1 MFHSCR
7 RRPASLGDRAWIA
20 ALGGGALSIW
30 FRLGQCAEELDWTHN
45 SQVGLAE
52 RFSALGSGASW
63 VVEWA
68 LFAAALLGFQSVLGR
83 FDVSRL
89 RLSRPLVGA
98 VSSVVV
104 VAILASSVG
113 GLGLMA
119 IFVPVGLGAL
129 WMSASF
135 GLGAGLVTVLC
146 SVALCAAS
154 GASEVLSAAFLVRAV
169 AVVLFFREG
178 KNPTDGLRAGLFA
191 GLLAGAVE
199 VSMSLG
205 TGKSW
210 HDLSGIFGWHF
221 LGGASEGAIYL
232 LTRGLGERLLGHVS
246 RERLVS
252 LLDLS
257 QPLLERMVRRAPGSF
272 EHSRAMANLAE
283 QAASSIGADALL
295 TRVGAYY
302 HDLGKSVEPK
312 FFVENLN
319 HGETSA
325 HEGLSP
331 TESARH
337 ILRHVAA
344 GVQILRGAGIPEP
357 VVEFAYTHHGTQ
369 LVEYFL
375 NKEREL
381 CGADG
386 TPVNVEKF
394 RYPGMKPATK
404 ETAILMVV
412 DSIEAASRTLDSPE
426 RAPLEDM
433 VRRILFTKLAAGQL
447 DESGLTMRELRIVC
461 SRVVETL
468 VHMNHHRIKYPWQVE
483 RARQF
488 GIESQELGPLPS
500 SEPLP
505 RPEPQSKSEPHSKSE
520 LPSRPLPGSRSGSFP
535 RVVVGGA

>member
-1 MFHSCR
+1 MGERIRICR

-20 ALGGGALSIW
+20 ALGAGVLSIW
-30 FRLGQCAEELDWTHN
+30 FRLGQFAEELAWTHN

-52 RFSALGSGASW
+52 RFSALGVSASW

-68 LFAAALLGFQSVLGR
+68 LYAAALLGFQSVLGR

-98 VSSVVV
+98 VASVVI
-104 VAILASSVG
+104 VAALASSAG
-113 GLGLMA
+113 GQHIRAL
-119 IFVPVGLGAL
+119 FVPVGLGAL
-129 WMSASF
+129 WVASSF

-154 GASEVLSAAFLVRAV
+154 GSSEVLSAAFLVRAV
-169 AVVLFFREG
+169 AVVLFFQEG
-178 KNPTDGLRAGLFA
+178 KNPGGGLRAGLFA
-191 GLLAGAVE
+191 GLLAAAVD

-205 TGKSW
+205 TGRSF
-210 HDLSGIFGWHF
+210 HELAAISGWHF
-221 LGGASEGAIYL
+221 LGGVSEGAIYS
-232 LTRGLGERLLGHVS
+232 LTRGFGERLLGHVS

-312 FFVENLN
+312 FFVENLDP
-319 HGETSA
+319 GEVSA

-331 TESARH
+331 TESARK
-337 ILRHVAA
+337 IVAHVVQ
-344 GVQILRGAGIPEP
+344 GVQILRAAGIPEP

-375 NKEREL
+375 NKARESCELEGQKVDAER
-381 CGADG
+381 
-386 TPVNVEKF
+386 F
-394 RYPGMKPATK
+394 RYPGMKPGTK
-404 ETAILMVV
+404 ETAILMIV

-426 RAPLEDM
+426 RAPIEDM
-433 VRRILFTKLAAGQL
+433 VRRIVFTKLSSGQL
-447 DESGLTMRELRIVC
+447 DESGLTMRELRVI
-461 SRVVETL
+461 SGRVVETL
-468 VHMNHHRIKYPWQVE
+468 VHMNHHRVKYPWQEE

-488 GIESQELGPLPS
+488 GIEKQELSPL
-500 SEPLP
+500 
-505 RPEPQSKSEPHSKSE
+505 
-520 LPSRPLPGSRSGSFP
+520 SRSGNFP
-535 RVVVGGA
+535 RAVVGGA

>member
-1 MFHSCR
+1 MGETFRTCR
-7 RRPASLGDRAWIA
+7 RRPASFGDRAWVA
-20 ALGGGALSIW
+20 ALGAAVLSAW
-30 FRLGQCAEELDWTHN
+30 FRLGLFIEELSWTH
-45 SQVGLAE
+45 QARVGLAT
-52 RFSALGSGASW
+52 RFSALGTEASW

-68 LFAAALLGFQSVLGR
+68 LYAAALMGFQSVLGR

-104 VAILASSVG
+104 VSLVASSVG
-113 GLGLMA
+113 GLHLRA
-119 IFVPVGLGAL
+119 LFVPVGVGAL

-146 SVALCAAS
+146 SLALCAAS
-154 GASEVLSAAFLVRAV
+154 GASDVLSAAILVRAV

-178 KNPTDGLRAGLFA
+178 KNPADGIRAGLLA

-205 TGKSW
+205 TGRTW
-210 HDLSGIFGWHF
+210 HELAIISGWHF

-232 LTRGLGERLLGHVS
+232 LTRGVGERLLGHVA

-257 QPLLERMVRRAPGSF
+257 QPLLQRMVHRAPGSF

-312 FFVENLN
+312 FFVENLDP
-319 HGETSA
+319 GETSA

-331 TESARH
+331 RESARR
-337 ILRHVAA
+337 ILEHVTQ
-344 GVQILRGAGIPEP
+344 GVQILREGGIPEP

-375 NKEREL
+375 NKERKACEAE
-381 CGADG
+381 GREVDA
-386 TPVNVEKF
+386 ERF
-394 RYPGMKPATK
+394 RYPGMKPGTK

-426 RAPLEDM
+426 RVPIEDM
-433 VRRILFTKLAAGQL
+433 VRRIVFSKLASGQL

-468 VHMNHHRIKYPWQVE
+468 VHMNHHRIKYPWQEE

-488 GIESQELGPLPS
+488 GLEKRELSPLSQ
-500 SEPLP
+500 
-505 RPEPQSKSEPHSKSE
+505 QANY
-520 LPSRPLPGSRSGSFP
+520 P
-535 RVVVGGA
+535 RVVSGGA